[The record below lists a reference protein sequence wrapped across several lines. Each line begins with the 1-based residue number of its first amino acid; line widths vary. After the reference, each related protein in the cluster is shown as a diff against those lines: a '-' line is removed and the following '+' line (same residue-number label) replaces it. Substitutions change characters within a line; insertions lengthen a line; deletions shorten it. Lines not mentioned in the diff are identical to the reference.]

1 MYLKNT
7 YKQLKQVSNI
17 IIKGLRKQL
26 LLQEYYSTGKLSR
39 SFTGV
44 QEKVSGDNLILNI
57 TSSKDYWRVV
67 NNPKVAFSVNKQNII
82 RWMNKKGLDKNFAS
96 AVYKR
101 LARGVYGNLKANG
114 RENYVYWKHGNT
126 LTRSNFAGIIAKEK
140 SNQIGQELA
149 QSIGD
154 DVANMIRQE
163 IKKLKPTAQIS

>member
-1 MYLKNT
+1 MDFKNT

-39 SFTGV
+39 SFAGV
-44 QEKVSGDNLILNI
+44 QEKVGGDNLILNI

-82 RWMNKKGLDKNFAS
+82 RWMNKKGLDKDFAN

-114 RENYVYWKHGNT
+114 RENYVYWQHGNT
-126 LTRSNFAGIIAKEK
+126 LTRSNFAGIVAKEN
-140 SNQIGQELA
+140 SQQIGQELA

>member
-1 MYLKNT
+1 MNFKNT
-7 YKQLKQVSNI
+7 YKEFNKISKL
-17 IIKGLRKQL
+17 IIKGLRQQL

-44 QEKVSGDNLILNI
+44 QEKISGDNLILNI

-67 NNPKVAFSVNKQNII
+67 NDPKVAFSVNKQNII

-114 RENYVYWKHGNT
+114 KENYVYWQHGNT
-126 LTRSNFAGIIAKEK
+126 LTRSNFAGIVAKEK

-149 QSIGD
+149 QSIGE
-154 DVANMIRQE
+154 DVADMIRQE
-163 IKKLKPTAQIS
+163 IKKFKPTAQIS